1 MTFFQSAFRSPLH
14 IAGLCTAAVVLLT
27 SCANPA
33 EPLPEEPVE
42 AQEVVTIGGAL
53 SAPGLA
59 NGTDPGQVHGAE
71 VELGKALAQTF
82 SESSVGVDTRWRALP
97 RDPDD
102 AAGAHGE
109 VQLVIG
115 QLNTA
120 VMSDALGWV
129 GPYATVEPALLV
141 RQAGTS
147 EELLEPTPV
156 ELPTVVTLE
165 DLQQAAVCVVA
176 DSLADGAELPAASVT
191 VQLSVTE
198 CETGMRSGRFDA
210 IAADDLQLAGLFL
223 DPVVASDYDLVYWSA
238 LVENLPPG
246 DEPVADANDPEEA
259 QDAPE
264 FVLDE
269 QLLRPGQY
277 WVGVAPEHCALLA
290 EELTRLLSEG
300 GVEQAFAE
308 FDQLP
313 YFALQ
318 LPSALDVT
326 TQHCDI

>member
-1 MTFFQSAFRSPLH
+1 MTFFQSAFRSPLR
-14 IAGLCTAAVVLLT
+14 IAGLCAAAVVLLT
-27 SCANPA
+27 SCGSPE

-53 SAPGLA
+53 SSAGLIS
-59 NGTDPGQVHGAE
+59 GTDPSQVHGAE
-71 VELGKALAQTF
+71 VEVGETLAQLF
-82 SESSVGVDTRWRALP
+82 SESSVGVDTRWRTLP
-97 RDPDD
+97 KDPDY
-102 AAGAHGE
+102 AAVANGE

-120 VMSDALGWV
+120 MLSDAIGWV

-141 RQAGTS
+141 RQAVTT
-147 EELLEPTPV
+147 EEFIEPTPV
-156 ELPTVVTLE
+156 GLPAVATLE
-165 DLQQAAVCVVA
+165 DLQEAAVCVVA
-176 DSLADGAELPAASVT
+176 GSLADGAEVPAASVT

-210 IAADDLQLAGLFL
+210 IAADDLQLAGLLL
-223 DPVVASDYDLVYWSA
+223 DPVVASNYDLVYWSA
-238 LVENLPPG
+238 LVDTLPPV
-246 DEPVADANDPEEA
+246 DEPAADGTDADEV

-269 QLLRPGQY
+269 QLLHPGEY
-277 WVGVAPEHCALLA
+277 WVGVAAERCAPLA

-300 GVEQAFAE
+300 TVEQAFAE
-308 FDQLP
+308 FEQLP

-318 LPSALDVT
+318 LPSASDVT